1 MLTIRGFVQGEDEEV
16 WLKIGNAACKEY
28 DDFRPDNMED
38 MEKAEKNPNFDPT
51 GMFIAEWN
59 RKG

>member
-1 MLTIRGFVQGEDEEV
+1 MLTIRGFIQSEDEEV
-16 WLKIGNAACKEY
+16 WLKIGNAAYKEF
-28 DDFRPDNMED
+28 DDFRPSNMED

-51 GMFIAEWN
+51 GRFTAEWN

>member
-16 WLKIGNAACKEY
+16 WLKMGNAANKEY
-28 DDFRPDNMED
+28 DDFRPGTVED
-38 MEKAEKNPNFDPT
+38 TEKAEKRPNFNPT
-51 GMFIAEWN
+51 GRFIAEWN